1 MISSRRGENSLIQ
14 LMKSILIA
22 LFAVTLS
29 ASAEWLQLWPGQAPG
44 GTKPVTLSEGV
55 GKGGR
60 LTDITVPQYE
70 VRLPEASKR
79 TGAAMIVLPGGG
91 YTILA
96 MGHEGRQYA
105 DWLNERGI
113 AAVIVKYRVSGK
125 DEAGYHFP
133 VPLMDARRAIRL
145 TRFKAKEWGID
156 PAKVGVMGSSAGG
169 HLASM
174 CATLWDEK
182 LPEET
187 TDAIDALDCRPDLAV
202 LVYPV
207 ISMTESWGHGGSK
220 RRLLGENPDS
230 QLALRVSTEKRV
242 NAKTPPCFLVHAADD
257 MVVPLRNSLEFAAR
271 CAENKVPVACHVFAN
286 GGHGFGLKGNGDSA
300 DWPTLLESWLT
311 ARINAPRK
319 GDAPI
324 E

>member
-1 MISSRRGENSLIQ
+1 
-14 LMKSILIA
+14 MKPILI
-22 LFAVTLS
+22 LFAATTLT
-29 ASAEWLQLWPGQAPG
+29 ALAEWLPLWPGEAPG
-44 GTKPVTLSEGV
+44 GTKPVTLIEDAGN
-55 GKGGR
+55 GGR
-60 LTDITVPQYE
+60 FTDIAVPQYE

-79 TGAAMIVLPGGG
+79 TGAAVIILPGGG

-96 MGHEGRQYA
+96 MDHEGRQYA

-125 DEAGYHFP
+125 DGAGYHFP

-145 TRFKAKEWGID
+145 TRSKANEWGID

-187 TDAIDALDCRPDLAV
+187 TDNIDALDCRPDFAV

-220 RRLLGENPDS
+220 RRLLRENAPAD
-230 QLALRVSTEKRV
+230 LAARVSTEKRV

-271 CAENKVPVACHVFAN
+271 CAENKVPVVCHVYAK
-286 GGHGFGLKGNGDSA
+286 GGHGFGLRGKGDSA
-300 DWPTLLESWLT
+300 GWQALLESWLA
-311 ARINAPRK
+311 ARSGA
-319 GDAPI
+319 
-324 E
+324 

>member
-1 MISSRRGENSLIQ
+1 
-14 LMKSILIA
+14 MKPILIA
-22 LFAVTLS
+22 LFAATLS
-29 ASAEWLQLWPGQAPG
+29 ASAEWLPLWPGEAPG
-44 GTKPVTLSEGV
+44 GTKPVTLSENV

-60 LTDITVPQYE
+60 LTDITAPQYE
-70 VRLPEASKR
+70 VRLPDASKR
-79 TGAAMIVLPGGG
+79 TGAAMIILPGGG

-96 MGHEGRQYA
+96 MDHEGRQYA

-125 DEAGYHFP
+125 DEAGYQFP

-145 TRFKAKEWGID
+145 TRSKAMEWGID

-174 CATLWDEK
+174 CATLWDDK

-187 TDAIDALDCRPDLAV
+187 ADAIDALDCRPDFAV

-207 ISMTESWGHGGSK
+207 ISMTEAWGHGGSK
-220 RRLLGENPDS
+220 RRLIGENPAPE
-230 QLALRVSTEKRV
+230 LALRVSTEKRV

-257 MVVPLRNSLEFAAR
+257 GTVPVRNSLEFAAR
-271 CAENKVPVACHVFAN
+271 CAENKVPVVCHVFAK
-286 GGHGFGLKGNGDSA
+286 GGHGFGLRGKGDSA
-300 DWPTLLESWLT
+300 DWPALLESWLLDRVTPT
-311 ARINAPRK
+311 ARSGA
-319 GDAPI
+319 AI

>member
-1 MISSRRGENSLIQ
+1 MAA
-14 LMKSILIA
+14 A
-22 LFAVTLS
+22 LAGRS
-29 ASAEWLQLWPGQAPG
+29 AGRNQARDSNED
-44 GTKPVTLSEGV
+44 T

-60 LTDITVPQYE
+60 LTDIAVPQFE
-70 VRLPEASKR
+70 VHLPEASKR
-79 TGAAMIVLPGGG
+79 NGAAVIILPGGG

-96 MGHEGRQYA
+96 MDHEGRQYA

-125 DEAGYHFP
+125 DEAGYRFP
-133 VPLMDARRAIRL
+133 VLFMDARRAIRL
-145 TRFKAKEWGID
+145 TRSKAKEWGID

-182 LPEET
+182 ISEET
-187 TDAIDALDCRPDLAV
+187 TAAIDALNCRPDFAV

-207 ISMTESWGHGGSK
+207 ISMTETWGHGGSK
-220 RRLLGENPDS
+220 RRLIGENPPAD
-230 QLALRVSTEKRV
+230 LALRVSTEKRV

-257 MVVPLRNSLEFAAR
+257 GAVPVRNSLEFTAR
-271 CAENKVPVACHVFAN
+271 CAENKLPVVCHVFAN
-286 GGHGFGLKGNGDSA
+286 GGHGFGMKGKGDSA
-300 DWPTLLESWLT
+300 GWPALLESWLAT
-311 ARINAPRK
+311 LINDSSKSGEPA
-319 GDAPI
+319 

>member
-1 MISSRRGENSLIQ
+1 
-14 LMKSILIA
+14 MKPILITLLVA
-22 LFAVTLS
+22 TLS
-29 ASAEWLQLWPGQAPG
+29 ASAEWLPLWPGEAPG
-44 GTKPVTLSEGV
+44 GTKPVAVIEND
-55 GKGGR
+55 GKGTR
-60 LTDITVPQYE
+60 FTDIAVPQYE

-79 TGAAMIVLPGGG
+79 TGAAMIILPGGG

-96 MGHEGRQYA
+96 MDHEGRQYA
-105 DWLNERGI
+105 DWLTARGI

-145 TRFKAKEWGID
+145 TRSKAKEWGID

-174 CATLWDEK
+174 CATLWNDEISA
-182 LPEET
+182 ET
-187 TDAIDALDCRPDLAV
+187 SDKIDALDCRPDFAV

-220 RRLLGENPDS
+220 RRLLGENAPAE
-230 QLALRVSTEKRV
+230 LAARVSTEKRV
-242 NAKTPPCFLVHAADD
+242 TAKTPPCFLVHAADD
-257 MVVPLRNSLEFAAR
+257 MVVPLRNSLEFASR
-271 CAENKVPVACHVFAN
+271 CAENKVPVVCHVFAN
-286 GGHGFGLKGNGDSA
+286 GSHGFGLRGKGDSA
-300 DWPTLLESWLT
+300 GWQTLLENWL
-311 ARINAPRK
+311 AGRGGA
-319 GDAPI
+319 AH